1 MGVVELLPLAVGWG
15 GFALAAFV
23 IILVLAVAYGY
34 YSRSGSDITQ
44 TPYADQSGD
53 APESKNPSDL
63 AHDRAQDMDNWSHG
77 TK

>member
-1 MGVVELLPLAVGWG
+1 VTGLVLAASWG
-15 GFALAAFV
+15 GIALAAFV
-23 IILVLAVAYGY
+23 VLIVLAVGFSY
-34 YSRSGSDITQ
+34 YSRTGTDITQ

-63 AHDRAQDMDNWSHG
+63 AHDRAQDMDNWTHG